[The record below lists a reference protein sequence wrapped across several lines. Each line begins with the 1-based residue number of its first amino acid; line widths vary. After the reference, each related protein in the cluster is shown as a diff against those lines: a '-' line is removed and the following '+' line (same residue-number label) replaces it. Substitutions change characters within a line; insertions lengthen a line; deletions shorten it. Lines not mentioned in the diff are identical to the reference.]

1 MLVTYIIGSLALI
14 IKPGP
19 DLTCTIATAL
29 ADGKARATTLMIG
42 LILGCWLWILV
53 LAAGIATFFTH
64 HPAVMLSIQIA
75 GTAYIAYLAFGA
87 FKEAWA
93 SFKSTEAGLTGGA
106 TARGWR
112 LVGRGILM
120 SMSNPLTILFFL
132 AFLPNF
138 THEGSSLPPSV
149 QTLLLGTLFCA
160 LVPFV
165 YLPFIFACDYF
176 RTRLLGSS
184 KATAC
189 LKLVSAILLT
199 AVVAILAIRI
209 PAALAPVC
217 KR

>member
-19 DLTCTIATAL
+19 DLTCVIATAL
-29 ADGKARATTLMIG
+29 ADGKARATTLMAG
-42 LILGCWLWILV
+42 LILGCWLWILI
-53 LAAGIATFFTH
+53 LAAGVATVFTH
-64 HPAVMLSIQIA
+64 HPAVMLSIQA
-75 GTAYIAYLAFGA
+75 VGTVYIAYLAFGA
-87 FKEAWA
+87 FREAWA
-93 SFKSTEAGLTGGA
+93 SFKSTETGLAGGA

-138 THEGSSLPPSV
+138 THEGASLPPSI

-160 LVPFV
+160 LVPIV

-176 RTRLLGSS
+176 RTRLLGSP

-189 LKLVSAILLT
+189 LKLVSAIMLA
-199 AVVAILAIRI
+199 AVVMILAR
-209 PAALAPVC
+209 ALW
-217 KR
+217 K

>member
-19 DLTCTIATAL
+19 DLTCTIATVL

-42 LILGCWLWILV
+42 LILGCWLWILI
-53 LAAGIATFFTH
+53 LAAGVATIFTH
-64 HPAVMLSIQIA
+64 HPTVMLSIQVV
-75 GTAYIAYLAFGA
+75 GTAYIAYLAACA
-87 FKEAWA
+87 FKEAWV
-93 SFKSTEAGLTGGA
+93 SFKSAEAGLAGGA

-138 THEGSSLPPSV
+138 THEGASLPPSI
-149 QTLLLGTLFCA
+149 QTLILGTLFCA

-165 YLPFIFACDYF
+165 YLPFIFAADFF
-176 RTRLLGSS
+176 RTRLLGSA

-189 LKLVSAILLT
+189 LKLVSAILLS
-199 AVVAILAIRI
+199 AVVIILAASVVR
-209 PAALAPVC
+209 
-217 KR
+217 R

>member
-19 DLTCTIATAL
+19 DLTCVIATAL
-29 ADGKARATTLMIG
+29 ADGKARATTLMAG
-42 LILGCWLWILV
+42 LILGCWLWILI
-53 LAAGIATFFTH
+53 LAAGVATVFTH
-64 HPAVMLSIQIA
+64 HPAVMLSIQA
-75 GTAYIAYLAFGA
+75 VGTVYIAYLAFGA
-87 FKEAWA
+87 FREAWA
-93 SFKSTEAGLTGGA
+93 SFKSTESGLVGGA

-138 THEGSSLPPSV
+138 THEGASLPPSV

-160 LVPFV
+160 LVPIV

-176 RTRLLGSS
+176 RTRLLGSP

-189 LKLVSAILLT
+189 LKLVSAIMLA
-199 AVVAILAIRI
+199 AVVMILAL
-209 PAALAPVC
+209 ALR
-217 KR
+217 K

>member
-14 IKPGP
+14 VKPGP

-42 LILGCWLWILV
+42 LILGCWLWILI

-64 HPAVMLSIQIA
+64 HPAVMLSIQVA

-87 FKEAWA
+87 FREAWA
-93 SFKSTEAGLTGGA
+93 SFKSTESGLTGGA
-106 TARGWR
+106 TTRGWR

-138 THEGSSLPPSV
+138 THEGSSIPPSV

-160 LVPFV
+160 LVPFI
-165 YLPFIFACDYF
+165 YLPFIFAADFF
-176 RTRLLGSS
+176 RTRLLGSP

-189 LKLVSAILLT
+189 LKLVSALMLT
-199 AVVAILAIRI
+199 AVVIILAM
-209 PAALAPVC
+209 ALW
-217 KR
+217 K

>member
-42 LILGCWLWILV
+42 LILGCWLWILI
-53 LAAGIATFFTH
+53 LAAGVATIFTH
-64 HPAVMLSIQIA
+64 HLAVMITIQIL
-75 GTAYIAYLAFGA
+75 GTAYIAYLAVCA
-87 FKEAWA
+87 FREAWV
-93 SFKSTEAGLTGGA
+93 SFKSTEAGLMGGT

-138 THEGSSLPPSV
+138 THEGAALPPSV
-149 QTLLLGTLFCA
+149 QTLILGTLFCA
-160 LVPFV
+160 LVPLV
-165 YLPFIFACDYF
+165 YLPFIFAADFF
-176 RTRLLGSS
+176 RTRLLGSA

-189 LKLVSAILLT
+189 LKLISAILLT
-199 AVVAILAIRI
+199 AVVAILA
-209 PAALAPVC
+209 VSVGSQ
-217 KR
+217 

>member
-19 DLTCTIATAL
+19 DLTCVIAAAL
-29 ADGKARATTLMIG
+29 ADGKARATTLMAG
-42 LILGCWLWILV
+42 LILGCWLWILI
-53 LAAGIATFFTH
+53 LAAGVATVFTH
-64 HPAVMLSIQIA
+64 HPAVMLSIQA
-75 GTAYIAYLAFGA
+75 VGTVYIAYLAFGA
-87 FKEAWA
+87 FREAWA
-93 SFKSTEAGLTGGA
+93 SFKSTETGLAGGA

-138 THEGSSLPPSV
+138 THEGASLPPSI
-149 QTLLLGTLFCA
+149 QTLLLGALFCA
-160 LVPFV
+160 LVPIV

-176 RTRLLGSS
+176 RTRLLGSP

-189 LKLVSAILLT
+189 LKLVSAIMLA
-199 AVVAILAIRI
+199 AVVMILAL
-209 PAALAPVC
+209 ALW
-217 KR
+217 K

>member
-19 DLTCTIATAL
+19 DLTCVIATAL
-29 ADGKARATTLMIG
+29 ADGKARATTLMAG
-42 LILGCWLWILV
+42 LILGCWLWILI
-53 LAAGIATFFTH
+53 LAAGVATVFTH
-64 HPAVMLSIQIA
+64 HPAVMLSIQTV
-75 GTAYIAYLAFGA
+75 GTVYIAYLAFGA
-87 FKEAWA
+87 FREAWA
-93 SFKSTEAGLTGGA
+93 SFKSTESGLVGGA

-120 SMSNPLTILFFL
+120 SMSNPLTILFSL

-138 THEGSSLPPSV
+138 THEGASLPPSV

-160 LVPFV
+160 LVPIV

-176 RTRLLGSS
+176 RTRLLGSP

-189 LKLVSAILLT
+189 LKLVSAIMLA
-199 AVVAILAIRI
+199 AVVMILAR
-209 PAALAPVC
+209 ALW
-217 KR
+217 K

>member
-1 MLVTYIIGSLALI
+1 MHMLVTYIIGSLALI
-14 IKPGP
+14 VKPGP

-42 LILGCWLWILV
+42 LILGCWLWILI
-53 LAAGIATFFTH
+53 LAAGVATVFTH
-64 HPAVMLSIQIA
+64 HPAVMLSVQIA
-75 GTAYIAYLAFGA
+75 GTAYIAYLAVGA
-87 FKEAWA
+87 FREAWA
-93 SFKSTEAGLTGGA
+93 SFKSTEAGLAGGA

-138 THEGSSLPPSV
+138 THEGASLPPSI

-165 YLPFIFACDYF
+165 YLPFIFAADFF
-176 RTRLLGSS
+176 RTRLLGSA

-189 LKLVSAILLT
+189 LKLVSAILLS
-199 AVVAILAIRI
+199 AVVIILAASVVR
-209 PAALAPVC
+209 
-217 KR
+217 R

>member
-1 MLVTYIIGSLALI
+1 MVHMLVTYIIGSLALI

-29 ADGKARATTLMIG
+29 ADGKARAATLMAG
-42 LILGCWLWILV
+42 LIIGCWLWILI
-53 LAAGIATFFTH
+53 LAAGVATIFTH
-64 HPAVMLSIQIA
+64 HPAVMLSIQA
-75 GTAYIAYLAFGA
+75 VGTVYIAYLAFGA
-87 FKEAWA
+87 FREAWA
-93 SFKSTEAGLTGGA
+93 SFKSTESGLVGGA

-132 AFLPNF
+132 AFLPSF
-138 THEGSSLPPSV
+138 TTSSSSFSPAV

-165 YLPFIFACDYF
+165 YLPVIVAADFF
-176 RTRLLGSS
+176 RARLVGSV

-189 LKLVSAILLT
+189 LKLISAIMLA
-199 AVVAILAIRI
+199 AVVAVLASQIF
-209 PAALAPVC
+209 
-217 KR
+217 

>member
-19 DLTCTIATAL
+19 DLTCVIATAL
-29 ADGKARATTLMIG
+29 ADGKARATTLMAG
-42 LILGCWLWILV
+42 LILGCWLWILI
-53 LAAGIATFFTH
+53 LAAGVATVFTH
-64 HPAVMLSIQIA
+64 HPAVMLSIQTV
-75 GTAYIAYLAFGA
+75 GTVYIAYLAFGA
-87 FKEAWA
+87 FREAWA
-93 SFKSTEAGLTGGA
+93 SFKSTETGLAGGA

-120 SMSNPLTILFFL
+120 SMSNPLTILLFL

-138 THEGSSLPPSV
+138 THEGASLPPSI

-160 LVPFV
+160 LVPIV

-176 RTRLLGSS
+176 RTRLLGSP

-189 LKLVSAILLT
+189 LKLVSAIMLA
-199 AVVAILAIRI
+199 AVVMILAR
-209 PAALAPVC
+209 ALW
-217 KR
+217 K

>member
-1 MLVTYIIGSLALI
+1 MLITYIIGSLALI

-29 ADGKARATTLMIG
+29 SDGKARAATLMAG
-42 LILGCWLWILV
+42 LIIGCWLWILV
-53 LAAGIATFFTH
+53 LAAGVASVFTH
-64 HPAVMLSIQIA
+64 HPAVMLSIQLV
-75 GTAYIAYLAFGA
+75 GTMYIAYLALCA

-93 SFKSTEAGLTGGA
+93 SFRSTETDALHGA

-138 THEGSSLPPSV
+138 THEGTSLPPSV

-160 LVPFV
+160 LVPFI
-165 YLPFIFACDYF
+165 YLPFIFAADFF
-176 RTRLLGSS
+176 RSRLLGSA

-189 LKLVSAILLT
+189 LKLVSAILLA
-199 AVVAILAIRI
+199 AVVAILAKPI
-209 PAALAPVC
+209 AEQLCA
-217 KR
+217 

>member
-1 MLVTYIIGSLALI
+1 MSSRMLVTYIIGSLALI

-29 ADGKARATTLMIG
+29 ADGKARATTLMVG
-42 LILGCWLWILV
+42 LILGCWLWILI
-53 LAAGIATFFTH
+53 LAAGVATVFTH
-64 HPAVMLSIQIA
+64 HPAVMLSVQIA
-75 GTAYIAYLAFGA
+75 GTAYIAYLAACA
-87 FKEAWA
+87 FREAWV
-93 SFKSTEAGLTGGA
+93 SFKSAEVGLTGGA

-138 THEGSSLPPSV
+138 THEGATLPPSV

-165 YLPFIFACDYF
+165 YLPFIFVADFF
-176 RTRLLGSS
+176 RTRFLGSA

-199 AVVAILAIRI
+199 AVVAILAASVGIR
-209 PAALAPVC
+209 
-217 KR
+217 

>member
-14 IKPGP
+14 VKPGP

-29 ADGKARATTLMIG
+29 SDGKARAATLMAG
-42 LILGCWLWILV
+42 LIIGCWLWILV
-53 LAAGIATFFTH
+53 LAAGVASVFTH
-64 HPAVMLSIQIA
+64 HPAVMLSIQLV
-75 GTAYIAYLAFGA
+75 GTAYIAYLALCA

-93 SFKSTEAGLTGGA
+93 SFRSTETDALHGA

-138 THEGSSLPPSV
+138 TREGASLPPSV

-165 YLPFIFACDYF
+165 YLPFIFAADFF
-176 RTRLLGSS
+176 RSRLLGSA

-189 LKLVSAILLT
+189 LKLVSAILLA
-199 AVVAILAIRI
+199 AVVAILAKS
-209 PAALAPVC
+209 VFGN
-217 KR
+217 

>member
-19 DLTCTIATAL
+19 DLTCTIATSL
-29 ADGKARATTLMIG
+29 ADGKARATTLMVG
-42 LILGCWLWILV
+42 LILGCWLWILI
-53 LAAGIATFFTH
+53 LAAGVATVFTH
-64 HPAVMLSIQIA
+64 HPIVMITIQIL
-75 GTAYIAYLAFGA
+75 GTAYIAYLAVCA
-87 FKEAWA
+87 FREAWV
-93 SFKSTEAGLTGGA
+93 SFKSAEGGLAGGA

-138 THEGSSLPPSV
+138 THEGASLPPSI

-165 YLPFIFACDYF
+165 YLPFIFAADFF

-189 LKLVSAILLT
+189 LKLVSAILLAT
-199 AVVAILAIRI
+199 VVAILACNVARQI
-209 PAALAPVC
+209 
-217 KR
+217 

>member
-29 ADGKARATTLMIG
+29 SDGKARAATLMVG
-42 LILGCWLWILV
+42 LIIGCWLWILI
-53 LAAGIATFFTH
+53 LAAGVATVFTH
-64 HPAVMLSIQIA
+64 HPAVMLSIQIVGA
-75 GTAYIAYLAFGA
+75 AYIAYLAVGA
-87 FKEAWA
+87 FREAWA
-93 SFKSTEAGLTGGA
+93 GFKSTEAGLAGGA
-106 TARGWR
+106 TACGWR

-138 THEGSSLPPSV
+138 THEGTSLPPSV

-160 LVPFV
+160 LVPFI
-165 YLPFIFACDYF
+165 YLPFIFAADFF
-176 RTRLLGSS
+176 RSRLLGSA

-189 LKLVSAILLT
+189 LKLVSAILLA
-199 AVVAILAIRI
+199 AVVAILAKPIVSQ
-209 PAALAPVC
+209 ACA
-217 KR
+217 

>member
-19 DLTCTIATAL
+19 DLTCVIATAL
-29 ADGKARATTLMIG
+29 ADGKARATTLMAG
-42 LILGCWLWILV
+42 LILGCWLWILI
-53 LAAGIATFFTH
+53 LAAGVATVFTH
-64 HPAVMLSIQIA
+64 HPAVMLSIQTV
-75 GTAYIAYLAFGA
+75 GTVYIAYLAFGA
-87 FKEAWA
+87 FREAWA
-93 SFKSTEAGLTGGA
+93 SFKSTETGLAGGA

-138 THEGSSLPPSV
+138 THEGASLPPSI

-160 LVPFV
+160 LVPIV

-176 RTRLLGSS
+176 RTRLLGSP

-189 LKLVSAILLT
+189 LKLVSAIMLA
-199 AVVAILAIRI
+199 AVVMILAL
-209 PAALAPVC
+209 ALW
-217 KR
+217 K

>member
-42 LILGCWLWILV
+42 LILGCWLWILI
-53 LAAGIATFFTH
+53 LAAGVATVFTH
-64 HPAVMLSIQIA
+64 HPAVMLSIQLS
-75 GTAYIAYLAFGA
+75 GTAYIAYLAFCA
-87 FKEAWA
+87 FREAWS
-93 SFKSTEAGLTGGA
+93 SFKSTGTGVTGAA

-138 THEGSSLPPSV
+138 THEGASLPPSV

-160 LVPFV
+160 LVPFI
-165 YLPFIFACDYF
+165 YLPFIFAADFF
-176 RTRLLGSS
+176 RTRLLGSA

-189 LKLVSAILLT
+189 LKLVSAIMLA
-199 AVVAILAIRI
+199 AVVVILGYNVGQAGG
-209 PAALAPVC
+209 
-217 KR
+217 

>member
-14 IKPGP
+14 VKPGP

-42 LILGCWLWILV
+42 LILGCWLWILI
-53 LAAGIATFFTH
+53 LAAGVATVFTH
-64 HPAVMLSIQIA
+64 HPAVMLSIQTV
-75 GTAYIAYLAFGA
+75 GTVYIAYLAFGA
-87 FKEAWA
+87 FREAWA
-93 SFKSTEAGLTGGA
+93 SFKSTETGLAGGA

-138 THEGSSLPPSV
+138 THEGAALPPSV

-160 LVPFV
+160 LVPIV

-176 RTRLLGSS
+176 RTRLLGSP

-189 LKLVSAILLT
+189 LKLVSAIMLA
-199 AVVAILAIRI
+199 AVVMILAL
-209 PAALAPVC
+209 ALW
-217 KR
+217 K